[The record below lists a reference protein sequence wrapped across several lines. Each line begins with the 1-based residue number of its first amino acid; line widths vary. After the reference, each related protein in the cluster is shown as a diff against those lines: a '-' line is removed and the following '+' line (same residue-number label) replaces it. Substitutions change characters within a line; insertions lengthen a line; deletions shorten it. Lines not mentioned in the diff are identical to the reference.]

1 MRITEKDL
9 ASRNNVRKL
18 GNSISQSNSF
28 FKVKKIFLL
37 SIALKNNEADV
48 KKLAKQVYTVPK
60 CSFVVFCVEN
70 GYNILAVFSQ
80 IGTDFEGNQ
89 IIQIL

>member
-28 FKVKKIFLL
+28 FYGEEDFSVIDRLKK
-37 SIALKNNEADV
+37 
-48 KKLAKQVYTVPK
+48 
-60 CSFVVFCVEN
+60 
-70 GYNILAVFSQ
+70 
-80 IGTDFEGNQ
+80 
-89 IIQIL
+89 

>member
-1 MRITEKDL
+1 MSVSCGIQ
-9 ASRNNVRKL
+9 SRRAIL
-18 GNSISQSNSF
+18 F

-70 GYNILAVFSQ
+70 EYWN
-80 IGTDFEGNQ
+80 
-89 IIQIL
+89 

>member
-1 MRITEKDL
+1 M
-9 ASRNNVRKL
+9 
-18 GNSISQSNSF
+18 
-28 FKVKKIFLL
+28 KKIFLL

-70 GYNILAVFSQ
+70 GYKILAVFLKL
-80 IGTDFEGNQ
+80 EL
-89 IIQIL
+89 ILKETRLYKSFNVRNKITEKER